1 MVDLREI
8 TILSDNVKDCV
19 ELDLPPEQWKF
30 VAHNAVS
37 LGQAYVTNKNGLGS
51 KAVSY
56 SIHAEGRM
64 VGFIMYGFF
73 KPEYDDEYGIGK
85 DYYYF
90 WRFMVD
96 EKYQGK
102 GYGKAAMTQVI
113 DEIKQKP
120 CGDAEVCVISYTPG
134 NPAKG
139 LYESLGFVET
149 GEIVD
154 GEAVAHLSL

>member
-1 MVDLREI
+1 MIELREI
-8 TILSDNVKDCV
+8 TILSDNVKECI
-19 ELDLPPEQWKF
+19 ELSLSPEQRKF

-37 LGQAYVTNKNGLGS
+37 LGQAYVTNKYGLGS

-56 SIHAEGRM
+56 AIYAENKM

-102 GYGKAAMTQVI
+102 GYGKAAMAQVI

-120 CGDAEVCVISYTPG
+120 CGDAQCCLISYEPN

-139 LYESLGFVET
+139 LYQSFGFEET

-154 GEAVAHLSL
+154 GEAVARFSL